1 MICLVEDEKA
11 IRDLMLYTLKN
22 AGLEARGFEDG
33 KSFWRTINGN
43 GNGPDTGAEGETGV
57 DLVILDLMLPGEDG
71 LAVLKRLRS
80 SKRFAP
86 VPVIILTAKGT
97 EYDKVLGLESGADDY
112 LVKPVGM
119 MELVARVKVQLRRT
133 APDRNET
140 LSLGDLRV
148 DIPAHK
154 VTVGQTEVFLTLK
167 EFDLLTHLL
176 RHENIVFSRDQLLKE
191 VWGFSYAGETR
202 TVDTHILTL
211 RSKLLSAGT
220 LIKTVRGLGYKIG
233 ESN

>member
-1 MICLVEDEKA
+1 
-11 IRDLMLYTLKN
+11 
-22 AGLEARGFEDG
+22 
-33 KSFWRTINGN
+33 
-43 GNGPDTGAEGETGV
+43 
-57 DLVILDLMLPGEDG
+57 MLPGEDG

-86 VPVIILTAKGT
+86 VPVIILTAKGA

-119 MELVARVKVQLRRT
+119 MELVARVKVQLRRRA
-133 APDRNET
+133 APEQAET
-140 LSLGDLRV
+140 LSLGELRV

-176 RHENIVFSRDQLLKE
+176 RHENIVFSREHLLKE

-211 RSKLLSAGT
+211 RGKLLTAGS

-233 ESN
+233 GRDLSDGRTARTFG